1 MANKYIRS
9 YSKALLVLC
18 LFVATCVQA
27 QQFRTSAGSTTV
39 GTPAPVGGSTY
50 SNPMLQPRSTSPA
63 SLPVTRTRNTSVGG
77 QVYSDGIFKEKY
89 NRGPISI
96 GGGGSSS
103 GGGAISGGSI
113 GGSKG
118 NLGGSVR
125 TFTSIS
131 SYQSISAASINA
143 ASPTA
148 KGGGGITPPVG
159 VTPPPPP
166 PPTPDPNTDDP
177 THQLPIGDA
186 AWFALL
192 LAIGYGVYRRKTAS
206 R

>member
-1 MANKYIRS
+1 M
-9 YSKALLVLC
+9 VLC

-27 QQFRTSAGSTTV
+27 QQFRTAVGSTMAAA
-39 GTPAPVGGSTY
+39 PASAGGSTY
-50 SNPMLQPRSTSPA
+50 SNPMLQPRSAAPV

-77 QVYSDGIFKEKY
+77 QIYSDGIFKEKY
-89 NRGPISI
+89 NRGPITVGGSGSA
-96 GGGGSSS
+96 GGGGT
-103 GGGAISGGSI
+103 ISGGST

-125 TFTSIS
+125 TFSAIS

-143 ASPTA
+143 ASPQA
-148 KGGGGITPPVG
+148 AGGGGLRG
-159 VTPPPPP
+159 GGAPPPP
-166 PPTPDPNTDDP
+166 PPTPDPSTDDP

-192 LAIGYGVYRRKTAS
+192 LAIGYGVYRRKKTAS

>member
-9 YSKALLVLC
+9 YSKLMMAAC

-27 QQFRTSAGSTTV
+27 QQFRTSVGSTTV
-39 GTPAPVGGSTY
+39 GAPAPVSGASY
-50 SNPMLQPRSTSPA
+50 SNPMLQPRGAAPV

-103 GGGAISGGSI
+103 GGGAISGGST

-125 TFTSIS
+125 TFSSIS
-131 SYQSISAASINA
+131 SYQSISSASINA
-143 ASPTA
+143 ATPQGAGEGTR
-148 KGGGGITPPVG
+148 GIT
-159 VTPPPPP
+159 PPPP
-166 PPTPDPNTDDP
+166 PPTPDPGTDDP

-186 AWFALL
+186 IWFMLV
-192 LAIGYGVYRRKTAS
+192 LAGGFVGWTMRKRHQAAQ
-206 R
+206 

>member
-27 QQFRTSAGSTTV
+27 QQFRTSAGSTMV

-50 SNPMLQPRSTSPA
+50 SNPMLQPRSASPV

-113 GGSKG
+113 DGSKG

-125 TFTSIS
+125 TFSSIS

-143 ASPTA
+143 ASPQGAGEGTR
-148 KGGGGITPPVG
+148 G
-159 VTPPPPP
+159 VTPPPP

-186 AWFALL
+186 AWFAIL

>member
-50 SNPMLQPRSTSPA
+50 SNPMLQPRSASPA

-113 GGSKG
+113 DGSKG

-125 TFTSIS
+125 TFSSIS
-131 SYQSISAASINA
+131 SYQSISAASNNA
-143 ASPTA
+143 ASPQGAGEGTR
-148 KGGGGITPPVG
+148 G
-159 VTPPPPP
+159 VTPPPP

-192 LAIGYGVYRRKTAS
+192 LAVGYGVYRRKTAS

>member
-50 SNPMLQPRSTSPA
+50 SNPMLQPRSASPV

-113 GGSKG
+113 DGSKG

-125 TFTSIS
+125 TFSSIS

-143 ASPTA
+143 ASPQGAGEGTR
-148 KGGGGITPPVG
+148 G
-159 VTPPPPP
+159 VTPPPP

-186 AWFALL
+186 AWFAIL